1 MTPILQ
7 PLDVSVNRSFQ
18 QFFGKKY
25 DEWLVNAVDDESML
39 TKAGNIKVSYS
50 FISIFLPMLL

>member
-7 PLDVSVNRSFQ
+7 PLDVSVNHSFQ

-50 FISIFLPMLL
+50 FIFDTFS